1 MTTVLPVGPSTTI
14 GGPAPYVPRGY
25 ITPRQRQVLLLA
37 ANGHTNKSIGRQL
50 GIYEHTVKSL
60 MKSVLRGLHVEDRA
74 QATAVALRLGI
85 LTLDDIVLPPAIA
98 LHHTGRP

>member
-1 MTTVLPVGPSTTI
+1 MTTVLPVGPAPVCV
-14 GGPAPYVPRGY
+14 GPAPYQPRGY

-37 ANGHTNKSIGRQL
+37 ANGHTNKAIGRQL

-60 MKSVLRGLHVEDRA
+60 MKSILRALHVDDRA

-85 LTLDDIVLPPAIA
+85 LAVDDIVLPPALA
-98 LHHTGRP
+98 QHYEGRP